1 MKYVWYW
8 SHVFLVTTDETQAK
22 TFANPSKN
30 AVDKKKEKKTKRKAF
45 AKPFALQANA
55 KPKNY
60 DHIKE
65 SFGELIKY
73 NGIVLVFL
81 LLTLN
86 IFHTLF

>member
-1 MKYVWYW
+1 MKCVRYW
-8 SHVFLVTTDETQAK
+8 SHVFLATTDETHAK

-30 AVDKKKEKKTKRKAF
+30 AVDKKKEKKKRKVF

-60 DHIKE
+60 DHKKE